1 MKFNRSRWNLSHR
14 VSRVIDVWWLRQ
26 SFAVSALALISV
38 SLAPSTHAQ
47 EKADKPSLDLVE
59 ASTENEPR
67 STPTTRDAMKQYLED
82 LKDRKPRIPL
92 PALTEEQRKAEL
104 ENPRANGYESRLRSN
119 YLDNAPNAYLTFG
132 GSPVGGYPNAPAS
145 NRTPPDPVMSLDY
158 AFKVRMFWIAARA
171 NNCQYCLGHQE
182 SKLLAAGMTEDQIAA
197 LDSAWELFPENEQ
210 VAFALAKR
218 LTLEPHR
225 LTEEDIAAC
234 RPFYTDLQIIEML
247 GSIAGNNAINRW
259 KEGAG
264 VPQSRDG
271 GNFGRGQTAS
281 HESYLTKTSN
291 FFATKR
297 SKIVNFDPGSVS
309 LHGNAKTV
317 CNRPPLLQG
326 ADLEKKLQEARTR
339 SRRLPIADEATTR
352 EVLGD
357 LAVESKIPEWKRLLA
372 QFPVAGKRLVGG
384 IAQAKQSDSINGAL
398 QAKLDWL
405 IARQDR
411 AWYLTALA
419 EKSLLDAGVTIE
431 ERVALDG
438 EFTTP
443 NEGLSDRDRSL
454 LLLARNLAASPI
466 VLTDSQVAK
475 AVELAG
481 PKAVTQVINYT
492 CYRAAL
498 NRITEGAGLNA
509 GQ

>member
-1 MKFNRSRWNLSHR
+1 MVLASAWMA
-14 VSRVIDVWWLRQ
+14 IA
-26 SFAVSALALISV
+26 FAPWV
-38 SLAPSTHAQ
+38 HAQ
-47 EKADKPSLDLVE
+47 EKADKPILALVE
-59 ASTENEPR
+59 ASPENEPR
-67 STPTTRDAMKQYLED
+67 RTPTTRDAMKQYLED

-92 PALTEEQRKAEL
+92 PELTEEQRKAEL
-104 ENPRANGYESRLRSN
+104 ENPRASGYESRLRSN
-119 YLDNAPNAYLTFG
+119 YLENAPNAYLTFG
-132 GSPVGGYPNAPAS
+132 GSPAGGYPNAPAN
-145 NRTPPDPVMSLDY
+145 NRTPPDPIMSLDY

-225 LTEEDIAAC
+225 LTEDDIAAC
-234 RPFYTDLQIIEML
+234 KAFYADLQILEML

-271 GNFGRGQTAS
+271 GNFGRGATAS
-281 HESYLTKTSN
+281 HESYLTKTSDA
-291 FFATKR
+291 FATKR

-309 LHGNAKTV
+309 LNGNAMTV

-326 ADLEKKLQEARTR
+326 ADLENKLRQARTR
-339 SRRLPIADEATTR
+339 SRRLPIADEATSR

-357 LAVESKIPEWKRLLA
+357 LASESEIPEWKRLLA
-372 QFPVAGKRLVGG
+372 QFPIAGKRLVAG
-384 IAQAKQSDSINGAL
+384 IVQSKQSDSIDAAL

-405 IARQDR
+405 LARQDH

-419 EKSLLDAGVTIE
+419 EKDLHTAGVTADQ
-431 ERVALDG
+431 RAALDG
-438 EFTTP
+438 ELNAPSET
-443 NEGLSDRDRSL
+443 LSDRDRSL

-466 VLTDSQVAK
+466 VLTDAQVAK
-475 AVELAG
+475 AIELAG
-481 PKAVTQVINYT
+481 PRAVTQVINYT

>member
-1 MKFNRSRWNLSHR
+1 MKTNSLHCYLSHGVSVAMDLWQNRSARMAPASA
-14 VSRVIDVWWLRQ
+14 IM
-26 SFAVSALALISV
+26 AIALAPWV
-38 SLAPSTHAQ
+38 QAQ
-47 EKADKPSLDLVE
+47 EKADKPTLDLVE
-59 ASTENEPR
+59 ASLEHEPR
-67 STPTTRDAMKQYLED
+67 RTPTTRDAMKQYLED

-92 PALTEEQRKAEL
+92 PELTPEQRKAEL
-104 ENPRANGYESRLRSN
+104 ENPSTNGYESRLRSN

-132 GSPVGGYPNAPAS
+132 GSPAGGYPNAPAS

-234 RPFYTDLQIIEML
+234 KPYYNDLQILEML

-281 HESYLTKTSN
+281 HESYLTKTSDA
-291 FFATKR
+291 FATKR

-309 LHGNAKTV
+309 LNGNAKTI

-326 ADLEKKLQEARTR
+326 ADLENKLQQARTR

-357 LAVESKIPEWKRLLA
+357 LATESKLPEWKRLLA
-372 QFPVAGKRLVGG
+372 QFPIAGKRMVAGMV
-384 IAQAKQSDSINGAL
+384 QSKQSDALDAAL
-398 QAKLDWL
+398 QAKLDWV
-405 IARQDR
+405 IARQDH

-419 EKSLLDAGVTIE
+419 EKDLLTAGVTAGQRAE
-431 ERVALDG
+431 LDG
-438 EFTTP
+438 D
-443 NEGLSDRDRSL
+443 LK
-454 LLLARNLAASPI
+454 AAS
-466 VLTDSQVAK
+466 
-475 AVELAG
+475 
-481 PKAVTQVINYT
+481 
-492 CYRAAL
+492 
-498 NRITEGAGLNA
+498 
-509 GQ
+509 